1 MVMPTTVH
9 DILESFE
16 QLPVSQKQEVV
27 REILRRTIDF
37 DFLPLNDDDLVAT
50 AEEMFQQL
58 DAMES
63 EDDST
68 T

>member
-1 MVMPTTVH
+1 MPTTVH

>member
-1 MVMPTTVH
+1 MPTTVH
-9 DILESFE
+9 DLLESFE

-27 REILRRTIDF
+27 REILRRTIDT
-37 DFLPLNDDDLVAT
+37 DFPPLSDDDLVAM
-50 AEEMFQQL
+50 AEEMFQQF
-58 DAMES
+58 DTMES

>member
-1 MVMPTTVH
+1 MPTTVH

-37 DFLPLNDDDLVAT
+37 DFPPLSDDDLVAT

-63 EDDST
+63 GDDST

>member
-37 DFLPLNDDDLVAT
+37 DFPALSDDDLVAT